1 MSTEPLRSVSVSP
14 SVPGVSPAPS
24 AALGAAV
31 AGESPTDGA
40 GGPGNGPVYRQG
52 GSSRTTRPGGTEAS
66 RAAATKGRRPC
77 GAPPRPGEPPRG
89 PAADGGAN
97 AARTGATGQGAPGK
111 GAQPGES
118 APPGA
123 DFSHTLAL
131 SLSTPEQPAAGRA
144 SPTAGKSAKV
154 PAREAGHGEKTD
166 PVAVA
171 MALMDRAGAA
181 PAPVAARASAPNPA
195 GKPAPGAV
203 VVAQAGQSTGAV
215 TAATT
220 AAVHTALAE
229 SMPGP
234 AAAAGHPAAASVGQ
248 PGGAGPLTAAQLV
261 ASTQAS
267 ASNPSTSAGGPALA
281 APVGSGAWT
290 EQLAAR
296 LTWMTQQGVQ
306 SASLQLSP
314 RNLGPL
320 QVSITVQRGQASV
333 WFGATQPETRQA
345 LARALPELRNLFAN
359 QGLSLTD
366 SGVSHDAPRQGRA
379 GPGGVAMAGGEASG
393 LQGEASAAPA
403 PLGVGLIDTYA

>member
-1 MSTEPLRSVSVSP
+1 MGRD
-14 SVPGVSPAPS
+14 
-24 AALGAAV
+24 AA
-31 AGESPTDGA
+31 
-40 GGPGNGPVYRQG
+40 
-52 GSSRTTRPGGTEAS
+52 
-66 RAAATKGRRPC
+66 
-77 GAPPRPGEPPRG
+77 
-89 PAADGGAN
+89 
-97 AARTGATGQGAPGK
+97 GK
-111 GAQPGES
+111 SAQPGES

-131 SLSTPEQPAAGRA
+131 SLSTPERPAAGRA
-144 SPTAGKSAKV
+144 SPTAGKSAKAL
-154 PAREAGHGEKTD
+154 AREAGHGEKTD

-171 MALMDRAGAA
+171 MALMDRAG
-181 PAPVAARASAPNPA
+181 PTPPPVAARASAPNPG
-195 GKPAPGAV
+195 GKPAGPV

-215 TAATT
+215 TAAAT
-220 AAVHTALAE
+220 AAVHTVLAE
-229 SMPGP
+229 SMPG

-320 QVSITVQRGQASV
+320 QVSISVQHGQASV

-366 SGVSHDAPRQGRA
+366 SGVSHDAPRQARA
-379 GPGGVAMAGGEASG
+379 GPGGAAGGEASG
-393 LQGEASAAPA
+393 MHGDGSAAPA
-403 PLGVGLIDTYA
+403 LPGVGLIDTYA

>member
-1 MSTEPLRSVSVSP
+1 
-14 SVPGVSPAPS
+14 
-24 AALGAAV
+24 
-31 AGESPTDGA
+31 
-40 GGPGNGPVYRQG
+40 
-52 GSSRTTRPGGTEAS
+52 
-66 RAAATKGRRPC
+66 
-77 GAPPRPGEPPRG
+77 
-89 PAADGGAN
+89 
-97 AARTGATGQGAPGK
+97 
-111 GAQPGES
+111 
-118 APPGA
+118 
-123 DFSHTLAL
+123 
-131 SLSTPEQPAAGRA
+131 
-144 SPTAGKSAKV
+144 
-154 PAREAGHGEKTD
+154 REAGHGEKTD

-379 GPGGVAMAGGEASG
+379 GPGGTVMAGGEASG
-393 LQGEASAAPA
+393 LQGEANAAPA

>member
-1 MSTEPLRSVSVSP
+1 MSP
-14 SVPGVSPAPS
+14 SVTGVSPAPS

-40 GGPGNGPVYRQG
+40 GGPGGGPVYREG
-52 GSSRTTRPGGTEAS
+52 GSSRTTRPAGAEPS
-66 RAAATKGRRPC
+66 RAKGRRPS
-77 GAPPRPGEPPRG
+77 GAPARPGEPPRG
-89 PAADGGAN
+89 PAAGGDPN
-97 AARTGATGQGAPGK
+97 AARTGAMGQAAAGK
-111 GAQPGES
+111 GAQPGEP

-131 SLSTPEQPAAGRA
+131 SLSTPEQPAAGRVR
-144 SPTAGKSAKV
+144 PTAGKSAQV
-154 PAREAGHGEKTD
+154 LAREAGHGEKTD

-171 MALMDRAGAA
+171 MALMDRVG
-181 PAPVAARASAPNPA
+181 PAPPPPVAVRASAPNPA
-195 GKPAPGAV
+195 GKPAAGPV

-215 TAATT
+215 AAAAT

-229 SMPGP
+229 SMPG
-234 AAAAGHPAAASVGQ
+234 ASAAAGHPAAASLGQ

-267 ASNPSTSAGGPALA
+267 ASNPSASAGGPALA

-366 SGVSHDAPRQGRA
+366 SGVSHDAPRQARA
-379 GPGGVAMAGGEASG
+379 GPGGAAMAGGEASG
-393 LQGEASAAPA
+393 PQGEGSVAPA